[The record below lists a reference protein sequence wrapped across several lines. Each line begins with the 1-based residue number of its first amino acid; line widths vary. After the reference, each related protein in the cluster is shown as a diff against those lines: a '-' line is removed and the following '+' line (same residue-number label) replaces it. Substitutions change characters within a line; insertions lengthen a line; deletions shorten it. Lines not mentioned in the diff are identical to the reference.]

1 MTPTA
6 EVVPSLLAIR
16 RELEEIDRALVL
28 LVAARVE
35 TASSAIRIRSERDGR
50 LSDAAQEEVV
60 LSRAK
65 GWAEQA
71 GVPSELVETIFR
83 AMLTAGKERF
93 AASRDAH
100 PAAVRSA
107 PARGTGRD
115 RRIVAPRR
123 SPNDSDRP
131 ESPVPT

>member
-1 MTPTA
+1 MAPSA
-6 EVVPSLLAIR
+6 EVIPSLLVIR
-16 RELEEIDRALVL
+16 RELEEVDRALVF

-35 TASSAIRIRSERDGR
+35 TASSAIRIRSEHDGL

-65 GWAEQA
+65 RWAEQA
-71 GVPSELVETIFR
+71 GVPSELVETIFH
-83 AMLTAGKERF
+83 AMLTAGKERV
-93 AASRDAH
+93 AASRAAH
-100 PAAVRSA
+100 PAAVRSV

-123 SPNDSDRP
+123 RPNDSDRP
-131 ESPVPT
+131 ESPGPT